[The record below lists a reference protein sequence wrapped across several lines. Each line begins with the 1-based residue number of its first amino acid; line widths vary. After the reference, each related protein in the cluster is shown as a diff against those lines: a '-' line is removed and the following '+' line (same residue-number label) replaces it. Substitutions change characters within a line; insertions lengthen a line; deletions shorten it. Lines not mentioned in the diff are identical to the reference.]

1 MIKKIFTAIFVCLL
15 MISLTSLQVEARAG
29 GGGGSGGSSGGG
41 SSSGTNDDFSHTGHS
56 GRGRTSRL
64 ESFLSFGG
72 VVLVMGGY
80 SAYTKR
86 SNAIKAHRAVKKELA
101 ILEKQDDFWNEKR
114 IKQEVENCYYAIQ
127 LAWSN
132 QDFETLKDYLTPSLL
147 EQWQIKLAWQEYKG
161 QRNVLKKIRL
171 LAQGVVEIYDS
182 ENDDEDCFW
191 VYIEGKIDDRIIDTN
206 NRTVERN
213 NDLFIEYW
221 KFQRVKNNI
230 FLDEIYQQDEFE
242 Q

>member
-1 MIKKIFTAIFVCLL
+1 MIKRIFTAIFVCLL
-15 MISLTSLQVEARAG
+15 MISLTSLSVEARAG
-29 GGGGSGGSSGGG
+29 GGGGSGGGSGG
-41 SSSGTNDDFSHTGHS
+41 SSSHSSRS
-56 GRGRTSRL
+56 GRGRTSSL
-64 ESFLSFGG
+64 ESFLRLGSSVLMIGG
-72 VVLVMGGY
+72 L
-80 SAYTKR
+80 SAYFKR
-86 SNAIKAHRAVKKELA
+86 SKAIKAHRAVKKELA
-101 ILEKQDDFWNEKR
+101 ILDDQDEFWNEKR